1 MARYHLAVTRR
12 LTEEVE
18 ARIRR
23 DYSARFNDADRHYTS
38 DELIKAA
45 AGADALLVT
54 PRDVLNASVL
64 ARLPSSVR
72 VIATLSV
79 GYEHI
84 DLVAAAARGIQVTN
98 TPGAVT
104 DATADVTMLLL
115 LGASR
120 RASEGE
126 TLVRSGAWRDPG
138 PTELLGWQLT
148 GKNLGIFGMGRIGR
162 AVAHR
167 ARAFGMHIHYTNP
180 KRLDPQLEQDST
192 FHADFRDLLRASQ
205 FLTLHA
211 PATNAT
217 RHFLNAETIAFLP
230 QSAIVVNAAR
240 GGLIDDDA
248 LIAALQTGR
257 IAAAGLDVYEG
268 EPNLR
273 AEYRTL
279 PNVFLLPHL
288 GTATVEARTK
298 MGMCALDNLDAAL
311 AGEIPPNLVRATD
324 SLQSVDKP
332 AGSAG

>member
-1 MARYHLAVTRR
+1 MTAKHLTVTRR
-12 LTEEVE
+12 LPEQVE

-23 DYSARFNDADRHYTS
+23 DYLPCFNPDDRLYTPG
-38 DELIKAA
+38 ELIEVAN
-45 AGADALLVT
+45 GADALLVT
-54 PRDVLNASVL
+54 PRDLLNATVI
-64 ARLPSSVR
+64 ARLPGSVR

-84 DLVAAAARGIQVTN
+84 DLAAAAARGIQVTN

-104 DATADVTMLLL
+104 DATADITMLLL

-120 RASEGE
+120 RASEGQALLLRGE
-126 TLVRSGAWRDPG
+126 WRDPR

-167 ARAFGMHIHYTNP
+167 ARAFGMHIHYTNT
-180 KRLDPQLEQDST
+180 KRLHPQLEQDAT
-192 FHADFRDLLRASQ
+192 FHADFRDLLRLSS

-211 PATNAT
+211 PATDAT

-230 QSAIVVNAAR
+230 LGAIVVNAAR
-240 GGLIDDDA
+240 GGLIDDVA
-248 LIAALQTGR
+248 LLAALQTHR

-273 AEYRTL
+273 PEYRTL

-288 GTATVEARTK
+288 GTATIEARTK

-311 AGEIPPNLVRATD
+311 AGKTPPNL
-324 SLQSVDKP
+324 LLP
-332 AGSAG
+332 

>member
-1 MARYHLAVTRR
+1 MSGNHLTVTRR
-12 LTEEVE
+12 LPEQIE

-23 DYSARFNDADRHYTS
+23 DYLPRFNPDDHLYTT
-38 DELIKAA
+38 DELIEVAN
-45 AGADALLVT
+45 GADALLVT
-54 PRDVLNASVL
+54 PRDLLNAAVI
-64 ARLPSSVR
+64 ARLPGSVR

-84 DLVAAAARGIQVTN
+84 DLAAAAARGIQVTN

-104 DATADVTMLLL
+104 DATADITMLLL

-120 RASEGE
+120 RASEGQALLLRGE
-126 TLVRSGAWRDPG
+126 WRDPR

-167 ARAFGMHIHYTNP
+167 ARAFGMHIHYTNT
-180 KRLDPQLEQDST
+180 KRLHPQLEQDAT
-192 FHADFRDLLRASQ
+192 FHADFRDLLRLSS

-211 PATNAT
+211 PATDAT
-217 RHFLNAETIAFLP
+217 RHFLDAETIALLP
-230 QSAIVVNAAR
+230 LGAIVVNAAR
-240 GGLIDDDA
+240 GGLIDDVA
-248 LIAALQTGR
+248 LLAALQTHR

-273 AEYRTL
+273 PEYRTL

-288 GTATVEARTK
+288 GTATIEARTK

-311 AGEIPPNLVRATD
+311 AGKTPPNL
-324 SLQSVDKP
+324 LLP
-332 AGSAG
+332 